1 MALPERISAITVP
14 DTVMFDKTAI
24 VSWAAAENAESY
36 KLYVKADNSREY
48 KLLYSG
54 TGTEFT
60 FNAAKCPDHSKFRFR
75 VYGENSEGVSHMPCE
90 STEMTIIDVE
100 IRELENG
107 DVILYPFDM
116 SIDMRSSKFGEIPS
130 IRETSE
136 QITGLDGEIP
146 VDAKYSYRLFDI
158 SAFMKHEF
166 SSIAEREE
174 YIRKMS
180 AHINRSIRKLRYLL
194 YRGKIFGV
202 KVASAPEFSRRP
214 AYCNLDIAFK
224 CYEVFGYGAE
234 EKVLYGDGVCS
245 VSGDTPCYPVI
256 ILEGEKNNPVIKVNG
271 VEYQI
276 TIDTSEGDIV
286 TIDCER
292 ETVYLEAADGSQR
305 YLAGAFYLDFPIFNI
320 GENTVEGCDC
330 VRWRDKYFIM

>member
-1 MALPERISAITVP
+1 MALPGRITSISVP
-14 DTVMFDKTAI
+14 DTVMFNESSDISWTADD
-24 VSWAAAENAESY
+24 N
-36 KLYVKADNSREY
+36 ADNYRLYIKGDTDKSYREI
-48 KLLYSG
+48 YSG
-54 TGTEFT
+54 SDTVFP
-60 FNAAKCPDHSKFRFR
+60 FNAADYPNYGKIRFR
-75 VYGENSEGVSHMPCE
+75 VYGENSEGISPIPCE
-90 STEMTIIDVE
+90 SAETTVIDIE

-146 VDAKYSYRLFDI
+146 VDTKYSYRLFDI

-166 SSIAEREE
+166 HSVAEREE
-174 YIRKMS
+174 FIRKMS
-180 AHINRSIRKLRYLL
+180 AHINRSVRKLRYLL

-245 VSGDTPCYPVI
+245 VSGDTPCYPAI

-276 TIDTSEGDIV
+276 AIDTDEGDIV
-286 TIDCER
+286 TIDCEC
-292 ETVYLEAADGSQR
+292 ETVYLEAADGSQK
-305 YLAGAFYLDFPIFNI
+305 YLAGAYYLDFPVFNV
-320 GENTVEGCDC
+320 GDNTVEGCDC